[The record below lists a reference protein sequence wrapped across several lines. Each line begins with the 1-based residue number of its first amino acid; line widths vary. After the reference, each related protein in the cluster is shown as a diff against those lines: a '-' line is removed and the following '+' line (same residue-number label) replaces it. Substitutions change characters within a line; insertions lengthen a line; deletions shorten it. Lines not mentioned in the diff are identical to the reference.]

1 VHFWL
6 SASYAQVDVV
16 TAHRIC
22 ADGCASRAT
31 SCASAMRQAH
41 RSLREVQ
48 ELWMGVF
55 GGVLSGTG
63 AIETLWL
70 VNVSGHGG
78 EVVGTFVEM

>member
-1 VHFWL
+1 
-6 SASYAQVDVV
+6 
-16 TAHRIC
+16 
-22 ADGCASRAT
+22 
-31 SCASAMRQAH
+31 MRQAH

-78 EVVGTFVEM
+78 EVVGTFVEMQMLSPDLVPILSRYSEHSSPASSMRRSP